1 MQVILPVDIIIMITD
16 YITYW
21 KGGSVLN
28 CNYLSRSLGE
38 RNLRIFLLVY
48 SNHFQDLTVDY
59 YNSIDPTDKDIS
71 NSLGSVSINVLVRH
85 ITSIPM
91 VMMVPYKWLRLL
103 NAKEVMRHFIDF
115 FMCLSGESWL
125 NNVTSSIL

>member
-21 KGGSVLN
+21 SGGSVLN
-28 CNYLSRSLGE
+28 CNYLSRSLGVQ
-38 RNLRIFLLVY
+38 NLRNILLVD
-48 SNHFQDLTVDY
+48 SNHVQDLTVDY
-59 YNSIDPTDKDIS
+59 YNLIDPTDKDIG

-91 VMMVPYKWLRLL
+91 VMMVPYKWLRHL
-103 NAKEVMRHFIDF
+103 NAKEVMQHFIDF
-115 FMCLSGESWL
+115 SICLCGESWL
-125 NNVTSSIL
+125 NNVTISIL